1 MSVTWA
7 NWFDFDRGTSRSTN
21 TVASKMV
28 ATNDKAEVEVEEKN
42 ITNKNVFG
50 EAASLELSDGFV
62 AEKKAYSPAMLMES
76 KAAARTLKVGCKG
89 DDVKRLQEN
98 LNTLGFNTGK
108 PDGIFGDGTKKAVI
122 AFQKSKGLT
131 ADGIVGAGTQNA
143 ITRAINEKNAA
154 NNGVLKVGSRGS
166 RVTNLQNS
174 LNALGYNAGKADGI
188 FGTGTQNEVIRFQK
202 TYGLTADGQVGSNT
216 ESAINKALNYK
227 KNNILSKGQVSNDV
241 KNLQNDLKT
250 LGYLTGNADGAFG
263 AGTEAAVKAFQQKHG
278 LTADGLAGSSTRA
291 KIADAIAEKNK
302 PKPESNVLKLGSK
315 GENVRTL
322 QNNLN
327 ALGYNAGT
335 ADGQFGNNTQTAVT
349 KFQKTY
355 GLTADG
361 QAGPNTL
368 NAINQTIKYK
378 NQKILSKGQIS
389 EDVRTLQSNL
399 KKLGYLSGSADG
411 VFGAGTEAAVKAF
424 QKKNGLTDDGLVGN
438 KTKEEIALAINKK
451 TQSTDTSSSVLK
463 LGSSGENVKQ
473 LQSDLQKIG
482 YKITDSQGV
491 YGESTYTAVKVF
503 QNAVGLDNDGIV
515 GVNTKRE
522 LSKAVKYADQG
533 KISRGHSGAKVENLQ
548 NELKSAGFLS
558 TAVNKVFDA
567 FTLTACAKGL
577 EELDK
582 QTNSPYAGATKAVND
597 ILAQAL
603 RNVVIEKED
612 SNKIFEVGKSF
623 TKQNEGCRLSPYNN
637 GQTIGYGIDIKNYP
651 DLKINYQNDGSIT
664 QEEADRIFDIVYQ
677 SKINEIKDYARDK
690 GYKLDDYQLIS
701 AADLVYNRNLNGMT
715 KEVIDAM
722 GKNDDDKVKQLLS
735 DNFDYKYAMK
745 YLFNN
750 DSEKSKKYVDNH
762 INGFTKRRNDEIAIA
777 VDKKLTY

>member
-7 NWFDFDRGTSRSTN
+7 NWFDFDRGTSRSSN
-21 TVASKMV
+21 AIASRKMV
-28 ATNDKAEVEVEEKN
+28 TNDKAEVKVEEKS

-411 VFGAGTEAAVKAF
+411 VFGAGTESAVKAF
-424 QKKNGLTDDGLVGN
+424 QKANGLTQDGL
-438 KTKEEIALAINKK
+438 A
-451 TQSTDTSSSVLK
+451 
-463 LGSSGENVKQ
+463 GEATRN
-473 LQSDLQKIG
+473 
-482 YKITDSQGV
+482 
-491 YGESTYTAVKVF
+491 
-503 QNAVGLDNDGIV
+503 
-515 GVNTKRE
+515 
-522 LSKAVKYADQG
+522 
-533 KISRGHSGAKVENLQ
+533 KISAKV
-548 NELKSAGFLS
+548 K
-558 TAVNKVFDA
+558 
-567 FTLTACAKGL
+567 
-577 EELDK
+577 
-582 QTNSPYAGATKAVND
+582 NSSNIPTP
-597 ILAQAL
+597 
-603 RNVVIEKED
+603 EKPGE
-612 SNKIFEVGKSF
+612 
-623 TKQNEGCRLSPYNN
+623 
-637 GQTIGYGIDIKNYP
+637 
-651 DLKINYQNDGSIT
+651 NDGSGSTSTKGTSRNVEIDTNYKYTGNYRENAEYVWGELLKAGFSKEAAAGVMGNLTIEHGFNTSWEGDQGSVGIVQWRKDRKDGLLKCAKEWNMSETSIIT
-664 QEEADRIFDIVYQ
+664 QTKYLIEVDMPNRI
-677 SKINEIKDYARDK
+677 
-690 GYKLDDYQLIS
+690 GLDAFEKFKKNGDFID
-701 AADLVYNRNLNGMT
+701 AADYFCDKIESPSSYKNKTEWENGKYGPNYSAHGGTYMIKWDRYTWSDQLGKYELDLGGRRDAANYWYN
-715 KEVIDAM
+715 
-722 GKNDDDKVKQLLS
+722 Q
-735 DNFDYKYAMK
+735 F
-745 YLFNN
+745 
-750 DSEKSKKYVDNH
+750 
-762 INGFTKRRNDEIAIA
+762 
-777 VDKKLTY
+777 

>member
-7 NWFDFDRGTSRSTN
+7 NWFDFDRGTSRSSN
-21 TVASKMV
+21 AIASRKMV
-28 ATNDKAEVEVEEKN
+28 TNDKAEVKVEEKN

-62 AEKKAYSPAMLMES
+62 AEKKSYSPAMLMES

-263 AGTEAAVKAFQQKHG
+263 AGTESAVKAFQQKHG

-411 VFGAGTEAAVKAF
+411 VFGAGTESAVKAF
-424 QKKNGLTDDGLVGN
+424 QKANGLTQDGLAGETTRNKISAKVKNNTPTTPSNPSNPTTPVKPGN
-438 KTKEEIALAINKK
+438 NNVPMIYDYIDYGALSAKHEASGSCGQISTGSGDSGGKSYGLYQFASKYDVPLSFVNWLEDKNKSFY
-451 TQSTDTSSSVLK
+451 TTLK
-463 LGSSGENVKQ
+463 NAY
-473 LQSDLQKIG
+473 DLDGG
-482 YKITDSQGV
+482 YKDNFDNAWKELANNNEKSFSEYQYLYVKEHYYDDSVNKIKSNQGFDV
-491 YGESTYTAVKVF
+491 TKRGYTL
-503 QNAVGLDNDGIV
+503 NAVIWSRAVQHGGCSTIFQRATANMD
-515 GVNTKRE
+515 
-522 LSKAVKYADQG
+522 LSKASDEEIIKALYKESGKVVNTPPHNDSIEITTKDREKYNIPG
-533 KISRGHSGAKVENLQ
+533 KYLYYFSRNSSNTQ
-548 NELKSAGFLS
+548 AG
-558 TAVNKVFDA
+558 
-567 FTLTACAKGL
+567 
-577 EELDK
+577 
-582 QTNSPYAGATKAVND
+582 
-597 ILAQAL
+597 
-603 RNVVIEKED
+603 
-612 SNKIFEVGKSF
+612 
-623 TKQNEGCRLSPYNN
+623 
-637 GQTIGYGIDIKNYP
+637 
-651 DLKINYQNDGSIT
+651 
-664 QEEADRIFDIVYQ
+664 
-677 SKINEIKDYARDK
+677 
-690 GYKLDDYQLIS
+690 
-701 AADLVYNRNLNGMT
+701 VYNRLHNTEIN
-715 KEVIDAM
+715 DALEM
-722 GKNDDDKVKQLLS
+722 LKN
-735 DNFDYKYAMK
+735 Y
-745 YLFNN
+745 
-750 DSEKSKKYVDNH
+750 
-762 INGFTKRRNDEIAIA
+762 G
-777 VDKKLTY
+777 